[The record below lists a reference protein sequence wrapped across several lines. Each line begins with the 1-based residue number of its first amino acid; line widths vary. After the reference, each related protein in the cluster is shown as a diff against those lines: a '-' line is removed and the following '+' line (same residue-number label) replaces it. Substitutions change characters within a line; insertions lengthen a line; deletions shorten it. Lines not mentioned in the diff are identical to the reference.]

1 MIENGIN
8 GMDKRL
14 EIIMGNTK
22 EKHRGSKAIR
32 EKIIREPRD
41 HQT

>member
-22 EKHRGSKAIR
+22 EKHRGIKQLGKR
-32 EKIIREPRD
+32 
-41 HQT
+41 